1 MITLNNCFMIVK
13 IITMEAQQRIFF
25 DFLKFCI
32 EAVAEI
38 PVSVKYADWKVQYA
52 IAKKQALIG
61 VLLHGIKQLPKELAP
76 DADLLMTWMGLA
88 QKIHQQNIR
97 LFMDSVKDVS
107 IRTISVS
114 IPHMVQYAIKCRNSH
129 KFTYLS
135 FRKNLVYVPLCHP
148 RWHDNT
154 STSRHL

>member
-1 MITLNNCFMIVK
+1 
-13 IITMEAQQRIFF
+13 MEAQQRIFF

-97 LFMDSVKDVS
+97 LFMDSVKVCHNFKQS
-107 IRTISVS
+107 RECFALSRS
-114 IPHMVQYAIKCRNSH
+114 LYA
-129 KFTYLS
+129 
-135 FRKNLVYVPLCHP
+135 
-148 RWHDNT
+148 NT
-154 STSRHL
+154 RRY